1 MRHSS
6 PRIGA
11 AIAALIVALFVVLPP
26 AVAAAQALPDPKT
39 LMERHNTA
47 AGTRAALDKHTSIR
61 MTATMSMPSMG
72 MNATME
78 VLRAKP
84 DKFVQ
89 KMVIGS
95 MGEVVTGFDGTVGWT
110 TNPMTGAQ
118 LIQGA
123 QLASIK
129 SNADFFSNLQDPSN
143 YSKAETVEL
152 TDFEGRKCYK
162 VRLTRE
168 GRDGFEY
175 FDAQTGLLAGFSGT
189 VASSQGPIET
199 TTVFAEWGDVD
210 GIKFPMKLEQRTPN
224 GPATITFTKIEFDK
238 VDPSAFTLP
247 DAVKALIKP

>member
-6 PRIGA
+6 PRFRA
-11 AIAALIVALFVVLPP
+11 AVVALFAILAR
-26 AVAAAQALPDPKT
+26 AVAAAQALPDPKA
-39 LMERHNTA
+39 LMEKHNTA
-47 AGTRAALDKHTSIR
+47 AGTRAALDKHTSIE
-61 MTATMSMPSMG
+61 MTATMSMPAMG
-72 MNATME
+72 MEASME
-78 VLRAKP
+78 VLRGKP
-84 DKFVQ
+84 NKFVQ
-89 KMVIGS
+89 KMVIGPV
-95 MGEVVTGFDGTVGWT
+95 GEIITGFDGTVAWT
-110 TNPMTGAQ
+110 TNPMMGAQ
-118 LIQGA
+118 LIQGD

-129 SNADFFSNLQDPSN
+129 SNADFFSNMQDPAN

-189 VASSQGPIET
+189 VQSSQGPIET
-199 TTVFAEWGDVD
+199 TTVFTEWGEVG

-238 VDPSAFTLP
+238 VDPSAFNLP
-247 DAVKALIKP
+247 DAVKALVKP